1 MEPIVTSEEMRA
13 IDRHATK
20 HLRIPSLLLMENAG
34 RGVADVIERT
44 YSPLKGK
51 SIAVVCGKGSNG
63 GDGFVA
69 ARHLALLGA
78 TVHILPVG
86 GVSSLAGDTKIN
98 FNIVKQM
105 EAQGSDGGVKLKIHR
120 SPKPGML
127 PKFDL
132 IVDALIGTGF
142 SGSPR
147 RNVEQW
153 IQWMNFSHAPIVS
166 VDLPSGVNADNGD
179 AAKLA
184 VRADKTVT
192 MSMRKIGLTIGK
204 GKNLAGRIKIIDLG
218 IPHLQLK
225 SHATFLVEGTD
236 VLSALPARRFDAH
249 KHSVG
254 KILIIAGSRGLTGAA
269 AMSSV
274 SAMRTGAGSVV
285 LCTPQSVYPILAS
298 KLTEVMVHPMP
309 ETSQGSLSLGAYEAL
324 TRHCDWA
331 DVVVIGPGLS
341 RNDETQALVS
351 KLVQNCQKP
360 MLLDADA
367 LFAISGDLSV
377 LKKRKTDHLIL
388 TPHLGEFAKLTG
400 EPIDKIQLDR
410 VERARTFARKHDV
423 TLVLKSETTV
433 TATSMG
439 TVFVNPTGNPGMATA
454 GSGDVLSGVIA
465 GVWAQ
470 GMEPESAAWTGVYLH
485 GLAGDL
491 AAAKFGERS
500 VMALDI
506 QHYLPEALKNI
517 SHEVRR

>member
-1 MEPIVTSEEMRA
+1 MEPIVTSDEMRA
-13 IDRHATK
+13 IDRHATQ

-34 RGVADVIERT
+34 RGVADVIERA

-69 ARHLALLGA
+69 ARHLALRGA

-86 GVSSLAGDTKIN
+86 GVSSLAGNTKIN

-105 EAQGSDGGVKLKIHR
+105 EAQGSDGGVKLRIHR

-142 SGSPR
+142 SGNPR
-147 RNVEQW
+147 RTVGQW
-153 IQWMNFSHAPIVS
+153 LEWMNSSKTPIIS
-166 VDLPSGVNADNGD
+166 IDLPSGVNADNGD
-179 AAKLA
+179 AAETA
-184 VRADKTVT
+184 VRAEMTVT
-192 MSMRKIGLTIGK
+192 MSMRKVGLSIGK
-204 GKNLAGRIKIIDLG
+204 GKNLAGRLEIIDIG
-218 IPHLQLK
+218 IPNRRSK
-225 SHATFLVEGTD
+225 KHATFLVERVD
-236 VLSALPARRFDAH
+236 VQSALPARRFDAH
-249 KHSVG
+249 KYSTG
-254 KILIIAGSRGLTGAA
+254 KILVIAGSPGLTGAA

-274 SAMRTGAGSVV
+274 SAMRMGAGAVV
-285 LCTPQSVYPILAS
+285 LCTPQSGSPILS
-298 KLTEVMVHPMP
+298 RKLTEVMVHPMP
-309 ETSQGSLSLGAYEAL
+309 ETPEGSISLGAYEAI

-331 DVVVIGPGLS
+331 DVIVIGPGLS
-341 RNDETQALVS
+341 RNDETQALVRE
-351 KLVQNCQKP
+351 LAGNCMKP

-367 LFAISGDLSV
+367 LYAISGDLTI
-377 LKKRKTDHLIL
+377 LRKRKTDHLIL

-400 EPIDKIQLDR
+400 EPIDRIRLDR
-410 VERARTFARKHDV
+410 VALARTFARKHDV

-433 TATSMG
+433 TAASSG

-454 GSGDVLSGVIA
+454 GSGDVLAGVIA

-470 GMEPESAAWTGVYLH
+470 GMESESAAWSGVYLH

-500 VMALDI
+500 LMALDV
-506 QHYLPEALKNI
+506 QHYLPEALRYI
-517 SHEVRR
+517 SQGTGR